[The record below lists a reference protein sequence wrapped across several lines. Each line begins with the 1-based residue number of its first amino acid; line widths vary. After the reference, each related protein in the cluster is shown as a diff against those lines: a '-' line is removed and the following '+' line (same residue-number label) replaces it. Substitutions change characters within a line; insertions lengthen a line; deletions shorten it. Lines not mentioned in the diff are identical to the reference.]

1 MSSKKWTEIGSI
13 RMSQKGK
20 LYIKLDSVEGLED
33 GVALQIEKPEDKIKR
48 LHELGYIKD
57 EDLEKRLEQIPS
69 WLKYQIVLPPKQ
81 D

>member
-1 MSSKKWTEIGSI
+1 MAGKWKEIGSI

-20 LYIKLDSVEGLED
+20 LYIKLDDVEGLEN
-33 GVALQIEKPEDKIKR
+33 GIALQINKPEDKIRR

-57 EDLEKRLEQIPS
+57 EDLEKRLEQIPE
-69 WLKYQIVLPPKQ
+69 WLKYEITMPPKQ